1 MENQSKDKPFGIRDK
16 FGYMLGDFGCNMSF
30 VFINNFM
37 LLYYVTCLGIPGKIY
52 SILILIA
59 KILDKMGQSAAAY
72 FQRYNVYLYSECSP
86 MGKMHSMSWII
97 YDMVYCLY
105 KC

>member
-37 LLYYVTCLGIPGKIY
+37 LLYYVTCLGIPG
-52 SILILIA
+52 
-59 KILDKMGQSAAAY
+59 DRHHVP
-72 FQRYNVYLYSECSP
+72 F
-86 MGKMHSMSWII
+86 
-97 YDMVYCLY
+97 
-105 KC
+105 